1 MYFIKRKTLVSIL
14 IVAMVFS
21 FLPASGSIQVVRAAE
36 IHTDYLDSGSFEMQK
51 LSKEEI
57 IDLLAD
63 SPTDMSDEPEEI
75 FDENPSVEAPYAHGK
90 VKQELLQQTVDRLN
104 ALRRIAGLPDVVLDS
119 SLCNQAQYGAV
130 LLAVSEFS
138 HYPSQPEDMDDA
150 FYEQGRSATA
160 SSNIYGGE
168 TLTLTPEGF
177 MDDSDGS
184 NVDRLGHRRWQL
196 NPSMGK
202 IGFGYVL
209 SPMSRYR
216 KYTVEKAHDKS
227 GGSVDYDCISWPASG
242 YFPKELFNGNTAW
255 SVTLNP
261 SMYMT
266 PKRNDLTVT
275 LTRMSDE
282 QSWTFKGADTYTQA
296 SSGSY
301 FNVELS
307 GYGVSNCI
315 IFRPEGVSKYEGVYT
330 VTIDGLKD
338 KSGNPT
344 DFSFQTDFFK
354 AVPEELNRSMFTVD
368 TDVEIY
374 DGSAKSKKITTS
386 LIENQDYSVT
396 YTSNVDVG
404 TASITITGTGMYY
417 GELNYSFIIRPKELD
432 RSMFTVDIDDEIY
445 DGRAKSKTITS
456 SLTEDEDY
464 TVTYTSNVD
473 VGTAYIT
480 ITGKGMYYGELNYSF
495 TIRPKELDRSMF
507 SVDTSDEIYDGG
519 AKSKTIIS
527 SLTENEDYT
536 VTYTSNVDVGTAN
549 LTITGTGMYCG
560 ELNYS
565 FKILPKELAS
575 SMFSVDT
582 SDEIYDGS
590 AKSKKITTSLIEN
603 QDYTVNNTS
612 NVKVGTANI
621 TITGKG
627 MYYGEL
633 NYSFKILPK
642 ELDRSMFTV
651 DTDDEIYD
659 GGAKSK
665 TITSSLTENE
675 DYVVSF
681 TSNVDV
687 GTAYITITGTGM
699 YYGELNYWFRI
710 RDAFDDV
717 TNKDYFYN
725 AVTWAVNHDP
735 QITKGTSDTTFSPS
749 DTCTRGQ
756 AVTFLWRA
764 SGCEKVTDVE
774 NPFTDVK
781 SSDYFYDAVLWAYKN
796 KITTG
801 TTATT
806 FGPNETCNRGQIV
819 TFLWRSQGEP
829 KSDVTIDF
837 TDVADNAYYYAPVR
851 WAVEKGVTKGTTDKT
866 FSPNDSCTRGQ
877 IVTFLYRAVS

>member
-21 FLPASGSIQVVRAAE
+21 FLPASGSFQVVSAAE
-36 IHTDYLDSGSFEMQK
+36 IHTDYLDSGSLEMEK

-63 SPTDMSDEPEEI
+63 SPTDMPDETEEI
-75 FDENPSVEAPYAHGK
+75 FDENPSVEAPYAPGK

-138 HYPSQPEDMDDA
+138 HYPSKPEDMNDG
-150 FYEQGRSATA
+150 FYSWGYNATS
-160 SSNIYGGE
+160 SSNIYAGRR
-168 TLTLTPEGF
+168 LTLTPDGF
-177 MDDSDGS
+177 MDDSDAK
-184 NVDRLGHRRWQL
+184 NVDRVGHRRWQL
-196 NPSMGK
+196 NPSLGK

-209 SPMSRYR
+209 SPASQYERY
-216 KYTVEKAHDKS
+216 TAEKVHDQS
-227 GGSVDYDCISWPASG
+227 GGPVDYDYISWPASG
-242 YFPKELFNGNTAW
+242 YFPKELFNDNTAW

-282 QSWTFKGADTYTQA
+282 QSWTFNGADTYTQA

-315 IFRPEGVSKYEGVYT
+315 IFRPEGVSEYEGVYT

-344 DFSFQTDFFK
+344 AFSFQTDFFK
-354 AVPEELNRSMFTVD
+354 AVPEELNRF
-368 TDVEIY
+368 
-374 DGSAKSKKITTS
+374 
-386 LIENQDYSVT
+386 
-396 YTSNVDVG
+396 
-404 TASITITGTGMYY
+404 
-417 GELNYSFIIRPKELD
+417 
-432 RSMFTVDIDDEIY
+432 
-445 DGRAKSKTITS
+445 
-456 SLTEDEDY
+456 
-464 TVTYTSNVD
+464 
-473 VGTAYIT
+473 
-480 ITGKGMYYGELNYSF
+480 
-495 TIRPKELDRSMF
+495 MF
-507 SVDTSDEIYDGG
+507 S
-519 AKSKTIIS
+519 
-527 SLTENEDYT
+527 
-536 VTYTSNVDVGTAN
+536 
-549 LTITGTGMYCG
+549 
-560 ELNYS
+560 
-565 FKILPKELAS
+565 
-575 SMFSVDT
+575 
-582 SDEIYDGS
+582 
-590 AKSKKITTSLIEN
+590 
-603 QDYTVNNTS
+603 
-612 NVKVGTANI
+612 
-621 TITGKG
+621 
-627 MYYGEL
+627 
-633 NYSFKILPK
+633 
-642 ELDRSMFTV
+642 V

-665 TITSSLTENE
+665 TITSSLTENK
-675 DYVVSF
+675 DYTVTY

-687 GTAYITITGTGM
+687 GTASITITGTGM

-735 QITKGTSDTTFSPS
+735 QITKGTSDTTFGPAAP
-749 DTCTRGQ
+749 CTRGQ

-764 SGCEKVTDVE
+764 CGCEKVTDVE

-781 SSDYFYDAVLWAYKN
+781 ASDYYYDAVLWAYKN

-829 KSDVTIDF
+829 MAIASIGF
-837 TDVADNAYYYAPVR
+837 NDVASDAYCYAPVR
-851 WAVEKGVTKGTTDKT
+851 WAVEKGITKGTTDKT

-877 IVTFLYRAVS
+877 IVTFLYRAVDVNSSGNENGDILLPEIE